1 VNVLIFGASGSA
13 GGSVLRVCLDAAE
26 VEDVCVIVRRSLAVS
41 HAKLRSII
49 HADFADYSTIP
60 DVFVGVDAVFY
71 CLGISVR
78 QVSGEAEYRRITYD
92 FAVAAARML
101 RAQNPHAAFHFISGR
116 GTDLQSRFMWA
127 RVKAETEQEVM
138 KIAGAVCWRPAAID
152 GVPSASEPRLYKVL
166 RPIYPLFAPLRDV
179 YVKGEDIGR
188 AMLYA
193 TRERWRNRIVE
204 NREIRDLAERRPDL
218 AVSAFPD
225 GGEHRHGN

>member
-13 GGSVLRVCLDAAE
+13 GGSVLRVCLDAPE
-26 VEDVCVIVRRSLAVS
+26 VEDVCAVVRRPLAVA
-41 HAKLRSII
+41 HAKLRTTV
-49 HADFADYSTIP
+49 HRDFTDYSTIP
-60 DVFVGVDAVFY
+60 DAFVGVDACLY

-92 FAVAAARML
+92 YAVAAARML
-101 RAQNPHAAFHFISGR
+101 RAQNPHAPFHFISGR
-116 GTDLQSRFMWA
+116 GTDLKSRFMWA

-138 KIAGAVCWRPAAID
+138 KIAGAVCWRPGAID
-152 GVPSASEPRLYKVL
+152 GVPSASEPRLYKAL
-166 RPIYPLFAPLRDV
+166 RPVYPLFSPLRDF

-204 NREIRDLAERRPDL
+204 NREIRDVADRASRSGGGG
-218 AVSAFPD
+218 VS
-225 GGEHRHGN
+225 G